1 MSPNKNK
8 STSIIGASF
17 SRNTGNALG
26 KQSKARLAADDS
38 TSPDQ
43 LAC

>member
-26 KQSKARLAADDS
+26 KTKQSKACR
-38 TSPDQ
+38 
-43 LAC
+43 